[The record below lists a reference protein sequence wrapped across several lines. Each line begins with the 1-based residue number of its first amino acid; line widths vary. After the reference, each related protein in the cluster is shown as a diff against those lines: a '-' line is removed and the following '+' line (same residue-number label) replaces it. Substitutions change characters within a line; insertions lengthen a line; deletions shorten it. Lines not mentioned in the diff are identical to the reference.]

1 MSALVWMQCKLLTI
15 STSGLLFISSAQITA
30 SCLLMLS
37 CITYCTGPALA
48 AGWTKLCSEVP
59 SNPHNSVILCDCE
72 VAWTSLASLG
82 VLLMQVL
89 NLGSGRW
96 KRGALLGEQIRS
108 ETSLV
113 AVWHL
118 LRMNIISAS
127 SEGGS
132 LAGECA
138 AVRLPYAG
146 IGETAFGK
154 DMLVWEGACSRKQ
167 P

>member
-1 MSALVWMQCKLLTI
+1 MVL
-15 STSGLLFISSAQITA
+15 
-30 SCLLMLS
+30 
-37 CITYCTGPALA
+37 
-48 AGWTKLCSEVP
+48 
-59 SNPHNSVILCDCE
+59 ILCDSE
-72 VAWTSLASLG
+72 AVWASLALLG
-82 VLLMQVL
+82 VLLTQVL
-89 NLGSGRW
+89 CLSSERE
-96 KRGALLGEQIRS
+96 KRGTLLGIYDDDEEQIRS